1 MFAWRR
7 LFLLTLLG
15 CSAPLFAQ
23 SEAELQN
30 QMREAEARLEESVRQ
45 MREVEQSRSMSGA
58 EAEEVEL
65 QMYEA
70 ERQLAEAARQI
81 ADLSY
86 QRLPNMSV
94 ARRVEIVRSDRAVL
108 GVNIGDNNNS
118 GPVEGVKI
126 AGVSPGG
133 AAAEA
138 GLRSG
143 DVIVAVNGQSMS
155 AADGQGAT
163 RELLD
168 FMQGVE
174 EGDVLDID
182 YLRNGKVESV
192 EVSPR
197 AMVGQ
202 TFAFGGPD
210 FGVHVAPGS
219 PMPPVAAFGPSIA
232 MIGGN
237 GWGDME
243 MVPLTE
249 KLGRYFGTD
258 TGLLVVRGPDD
269 EAFKL
274 QDGDVIQAIGG
285 RTPSS
290 VSHAMRILGSY
301 QEGETLDIV
310 IMRDKREQ
318 TLSIDVPDNRTGQY
332 FNRTGPA
339 SAVRVIEVAPAA
351 PPAPP
356 APVPDH

>member
-1 MFAWRR
+1 MFAWRK
-7 LFLLTLLG
+7 LLLLTLLG

-23 SEAELQN
+23 SDAELQE
-30 QMREAEARLEESVRQ
+30 QMRAAEAQLEESVRQ
-45 MREVEQSRSMSGA
+45 MREVERSRSMSSA

-70 ERQLAEAARQI
+70 ERQLSEAARQI

-86 QRLPNMSV
+86 RRLPNMSI
-94 ARRVEIVRSDRAVL
+94 ARRIEIIRSDRAVL

-126 AGVSPGG
+126 AGASPGG
-133 AAAEA
+133 AAADA

-143 DVIVAVNGQSMS
+143 DIIVAVNGQSMS
-155 AADGQGAT
+155 AGDGQGAT
-163 RELLD
+163 RNLLE

-197 AMVGQ
+197 AMVGE
-202 TFAFGGPD
+202 TLAFGGPD

-219 PMPPVAAFGPSIA
+219 PMPPVAAFGPTIA
-232 MIGGN
+232 MIGGT
-237 GWGDME
+237 GLRDME
-243 MVPLTE
+243 LVPLTE
-249 KLGRYFGTD
+249 ELGRYFGTD
-258 TGLLVVRGPDD
+258 KGLLVVRAPDD

-274 QDGDVIQAIGG
+274 HDGDVIQSIGG
-285 RTPSS
+285 RTPNS

-301 QEGETLDIV
+301 QEGEALNID
-310 IMRDKREQ
+310 IMRDKRKQ
-318 TLSIDVPDNRTGQY
+318 TLKIDVPDHRTGQH
-332 FNRTGPA
+332 FNLTKPA
-339 SAVRVIEVAPAA
+339 GAVRVIEVAPAA
-351 PPAPP
+351 APAPT
-356 APVPDH
+356 PDH